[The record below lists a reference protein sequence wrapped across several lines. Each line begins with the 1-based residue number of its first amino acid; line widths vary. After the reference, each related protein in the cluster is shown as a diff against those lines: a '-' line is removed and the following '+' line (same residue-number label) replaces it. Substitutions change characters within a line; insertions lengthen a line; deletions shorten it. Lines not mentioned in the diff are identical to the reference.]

1 MPSYYQYES
10 GKCKLS
16 FIKDRIKNAERLL
29 ENYPENAF
37 ASDVLL
43 SDIDKISANLFTANL
58 NLLASAEDIERKSGL
73 FYDEDYR
80 RICTENVPISIDFT
94 NEKLIV
100 KTPLTIKRSDS
111 KSQKIAKENYIIQ
124 SFIAAKIAEFSE
136 KYPDKKQEIRSYFSG
151 KFLTFYVIRY
161 AKNFSPSTYCD
172 NDNMENKRVQ
182 NAICTLAGVSD
193 RADKMDLHTCFRLCE
208 KKEDIGMKFVLTGS
222 TDTPILNI

>member
-16 FIKDRIKNAERLL
+16 FIKNNIKSAERLL

-73 FYDEDYR
+73 FYDDDYK

-94 NEKLIV
+94 NV
-100 KTPLTIKRSDS
+100 SKTYMRNHP
-111 KSQKIAKENYIIQ
+111 
-124 SFIAAKIAEFSE
+124 
-136 KYPDKKQEIRSYFSG
+136 
-151 KFLTFYVIRY
+151 
-161 AKNFSPSTYCD
+161 
-172 NDNMENKRVQ
+172 
-182 NAICTLAGVSD
+182 
-193 RADKMDLHTCFRLCE
+193 
-208 KKEDIGMKFVLTGS
+208 GMVFVF
-222 TDTPILNI
+222 D